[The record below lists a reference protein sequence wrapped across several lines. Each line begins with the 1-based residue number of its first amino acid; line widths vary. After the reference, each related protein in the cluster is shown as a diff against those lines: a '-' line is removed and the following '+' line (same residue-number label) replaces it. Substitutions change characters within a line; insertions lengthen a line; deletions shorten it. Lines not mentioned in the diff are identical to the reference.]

1 MDEQDN
7 TEEAVL
13 ITMLITRV
21 DDQTFAVQF
30 QRIRGT
36 KIAFLKYYL
45 QYKNYILTNFN
56 DTNLDEKAT
65 KTAVEEQQV
74 ENKNEEVADQS
85 NEQIQ
90 EAK

>member
-13 ITMLITRV
+13 MNMLITRV

-30 QRIRGT
+30 QRIQGT

-56 DTNLDEKAT
+56 DTNIEEN
-65 KTAVEEQQV
+65 KTEAVKEVAQSEEQ
-74 ENKNEEVADQS
+74 DQTD
-85 NEQIQ
+85 
-90 EAK
+90 